1 MSVYTPAALAREW
14 SCSERHIRNL
24 VAAGQL
30 RAFRLGGK
38 LLRIPEDAVQEFMAC
53 QTTASD
59 GSMDASASPGGETGR
74 DTVTRLGPIERARL
88 SALRPG
94 YTLNSQDQKGRR

>member
-1 MSVYTPAALAREW
+1 MTVYTPAALAREW
-14 SCSERHIRNL
+14 ACSERHIRNL

-38 LLRIPEDAVQEFMAC
+38 LLRIPEDAVQEFMLC

-59 GSMDASASPGGETGR
+59 GSTDASASPGGLPAS
-74 DTVTRLGPIERARL
+74 DTVTRLEPLARARL
-88 SALRPG
+88 SALR
-94 YTLNSQDQKGRR
+94 RRSTPS